1 MATDG
6 SSVGEG
12 TVIYISEVDN
22 VLKAVSMYGK
32 RWVYTTCAMLSVS
45 TSVTAW
51 HVFAIV
57 FIGGLP
63 DDYHCRV
70 GANQSIPQIYKD
82 GKWTNDKCR
91 MYKNESS
98 GDNQTIPC
106 NNGWVYY
113 TDYQS
118 TIVTEW
124 DLVCDR
130 DYLPQMAQTIFVVGT
145 LVGAGSLS
153 PLADWFGR
161 KAVHIASQ
169 IGIAVFGIVVI
180 FSPNYTVFA
189 VMRFLSGICQQGI
202 ALTGNVMTFE
212 LFDKNVRYLFILALT
227 VAWSLMVASL
237 AAFAF
242 LVRDWKHLQL
252 LISIPGLLAIF
263 GICCLTESIPW
274 LIGRGRIV
282 EAEEILRKVT
292 KGPEIKLSVRD
303 CGFQEE
309 VTSNIRREKTL
320 KTEITKRMKTL
331 KLKCCKPKRKS
342 HTRAPPAGSVDKKR
356 ETLWDQLKHPR
367 LRWYSI
373 IMCLMWLN
381 SSIAY
386 YGITLSATSLVGNRY
401 LNFGLVA
408 LAEAPTFIY
417 TSIASTK
424 IGRRIASSFA
434 QVAAGIALITVVFIP
449 KSLSNGTS
457 LAPLILTLTMVG
469 MYLISCS
476 FSLAYLYGK
485 EIYPTSTRNSG
496 MGLSSVCARVGGMLA
511 PFAGYMVTKIYWF
524 PGVFLGSIS
533 IIIGLLVLYLPE
545 PLGRPIPQ
553 KIADMDS
560 WTRQRYRPP
569 TDDNMAD
576 EQLPALLK
584 EREQEEDGRNNSVV

>member
-1 MATDG
+1 MTTHKLADA
-6 SSVGEG
+6 EG

-22 VLKAVSMYGK
+22 VLKAVSIFGK
-32 RWVYTTCAMLSVS
+32 RWLYMTYVMLLVS
-45 TSVTAW
+45 SSLMSAW
-51 HVFAIV
+51 HMFAIV

-124 DLVCDR
+124 DLVCDK
-130 DYLPQMAQTIFVVGT
+130 DYLPQLAQTIFVVGT
-145 LVGAGSLS
+145 LIGAGSLS
-153 PLADWFGR
+153 PLADWLGR
-161 KAVHIASQ
+161 KTVHIGSQ

-180 FSPNYTVFA
+180 FSPNYTMFA

-202 ALTGNVMTFE
+202 ILSGSVMIFE
-212 LFDKNVRYLFILALT
+212 LFHSKTRDVLSLAFT
-227 VAWSLMVASL
+227 VAWSLTLVLL

-263 GICCLTESIPW
+263 GIFCFTESIPW

-282 EAEEILRKVT
+282 EAEQILRKVT
-292 KGPEIKLSVRD
+292 KGPEIKLSVPGGE
-303 CGFQEE
+303 CFE
-309 VTSNIRREKTL
+309 VEDAVSNSRGVKGW

-331 KLKCCKPKRKS
+331 KRKYRESRRNS
-342 HTRAPPAGSVDKKR
+342 HVAPQTDEKR
-356 ETLWDQLKHPR
+356 ETLLDVMKHPR
-367 LRWYSI
+367 LRWYSL

-408 LAEAPTFIY
+408 LAEAPNFIY

-424 IGRRIASSFA
+424 
-434 QVAAGIALITVVFIP
+434 
-449 KSLSNGTS
+449 
-457 LAPLILTLTMVG
+457 
-469 MYLISCS
+469 
-476 FSLAYLYGK
+476 
-485 EIYPTSTRNSG
+485 NSG
-496 MGLSSVCARVGGMLA
+496 MGLSSVCARIGGMLA
-511 PFAGYMVTKIYWF
+511 PFAGYMMAKIYWF

-576 EQLPALLK
+576 EQLPALL
-584 EREQEEDGRNNSVV
+584 EVHEQEEDGRNNFVI

>member
-12 TVIYISEVDN
+12 TVIYISEADN
-22 VLKAVSMYGK
+22 VLKAVSIYGK
-32 RWVYTTCAMLSVS
+32 RWLYTTYAMLSVS
-45 TSVTAW
+45 TCSLTAW
-51 HVFAIV
+51 HMFAIA

-130 DYLPQMAQTIFVVGT
+130 DYLPQMAQTIFFVGT
-145 LVGAGSLS
+145 LIGAGSLS
-153 PLADWFGR
+153 PLADWLGR
-161 KAVHIASQ
+161 KTVHIGSL

-180 FSPNYTVFA
+180 FSPNYTMFA

-202 ALTGNVMTFE
+202 ALSGGVMVFE
-212 LFDKNVRYLFILALT
+212 LFHKTNRYLFCLALT
-227 VAWSLMVASL
+227 FAWSFMVVLL

-274 LIGRGRIV
+274 LIGRGRI
-282 EAEEILRKVT
+282 AETEQILRKVT
-292 KGPEIKLSVRD
+292 NGAEIKLSVPGD
-303 CGFQEE
+303 GFPEE
-309 VTSNIRREKTL
+309 VTSNIRRKKSL
-320 KTEITKRMKTL
+320 KTDITKWMKTL
-331 KLKCCKPKRKS
+331 GRKRCKPKRNS
-342 HTRAPPAGSVDKKR
+342 HTRAPPTGSVEEKR
-356 ETLWDQLKHPR
+356 ETLLDVMKHPR

-373 IMCLMWLN
+373 IICLMWLN

-417 TSIASTK
+417 TSTMSTK
-424 IGRRIASSFA
+424 AGRRIASSIA
-434 QVAAGIALITVVFIP
+434 QVAGGIALIIVAFIP
-449 KSLSNGTS
+449 KTLSKF
-457 LAPLILTLTMVG
+457 I
-469 MYLISCS
+469 
-476 FSLAYLYGK
+476 F
-485 EIYPTSTRNSG
+485 NS
-496 MGLSSVCARVGGMLA
+496 
-511 PFAGYMVTKIYWF
+511 
-524 PGVFLGSIS
+524 
-533 IIIGLLVLYLPE
+533 
-545 PLGRPIPQ
+545 
-553 KIADMDS
+553 
-560 WTRQRYRPP
+560 
-569 TDDNMAD
+569 
-576 EQLPALLK
+576 
-584 EREQEEDGRNNSVV
+584 